1 MSQPSSSSPSSFVAG
16 HPTRP
21 TDSAHDYALSS
32 DLAKLCLPAT
42 FRDENKRLGWIN
54 SICLLF
60 LCIGLI
66 GLKMPKF
73 TEKELPEIVEVVP
86 VIFTPPEEP
95 PPSTTELKPDEPE
108 PVQDPLSDAP
118 VIATVVAADASKVA
132 FAVPVKGPVILA
144 PAQFAPPPPAEIRAA
159 PPKPT
164 TFIPSAGQE
173 GTYPKPQYPRTALQQ
188 RQQGTVMLYVVVDA
202 SGKPVTV
209 EIKDSSGYSLLDKH
223 AVDWIRDRWQ
233 WPVGQTRY
241 YYVPVV
247 FQIK

>member
-1 MSQPSSSSPSSFVAG
+1 MSQPSSSTPSSLVVG
-16 HPTRP
+16 HPATL
-21 TDSAHDYALSS
+21 TEGVHDYTLSS

-42 FRDENKRLGWIN
+42 FQDENKRLGWIN
-54 SICLLF
+54 SICFLF
-60 LCIGLI
+60 LCIGLV

-73 TEKELPEIVEVVP
+73 SEKQLAEIVEVVP
-86 VIFTPPEEP
+86 VVFTPPDEP
-95 PPSTTELKPDEPE
+95 PPTTSEVKPDEPE

-144 PAQFAPPPPAEIRAA
+144 PAQFAPPPPAEIRVA

-164 TFIPSAGQE
+164 TFIPRVGQE
-173 GTYPKPQYPRTALQQ
+173 GRYPDPPYPRTALQQ
-188 RQQGTVMLYVVVDA
+188 RQQGKVMLYVVVDP

-209 EIKDSSGYSLLDKH
+209 EIKDSSGYALLDRH
-223 AVDWIRDRWQ
+223 AADWIRERWQ

-241 YYVPVV
+241 YFVPVV